1 MNTKAQGRWHFVGGY
16 SSFPSYSI
24 RHFKDA
30 NWIASEKKLLC
41 AAWGVEI
48 KYERPEG
55 CLHLESPLNLP
66 FAGPFLIKLIL
77 IGVWVSEAQWS
88 ILDQILRFPVC
99 VSHE

>member
-1 MNTKAQGRWHFVGGY
+1 MNTKAQGRWHFLEGY

-24 RHFKDA
+24 RHFKDT

-66 FAGPFLIKLIL
+66 FAGPFYLNQTD
-77 IGVWVSEAQWS
+77 SHWS
-88 ILDQILRFPVC
+88 LSKWGTVEHFG
-99 VSHE
+99 SNS